1 MANTTFKLNVFD
13 GPLDLLLFLI
23 KKNDVNIY
31 DIPIA
36 EITKQFLDILRS
48 AETVDLDETAE
59 FHAMAANLLFIKS
72 RTLLPIEISIED
84 EEDPRRE
91 LVERLIEYQRFKKL
105 SELMEKKVKET
116 ELVIERKK
124 AQRDLP
130 FTNAEL
136 WQKVDVWD
144 LFETFSHLM
153 SDITPEQ
160 VIDVYEEVSIN
171 EKIALLTEILEE
183 KGECTFSELVT
194 RKNSVM
200 DVICAFLGMLEAV
213 KTRTI
218 QISQDVV
225 FGEVTIKSRNAHG
238 EEG

>member
-1 MANTTFKLNVFD
+1 MPNTTFKLNVFD

-31 DIPIA
+31 DIPVA

-59 FHAMAANLLFIKS
+59 FHAMAANLLLIKS
-72 RTLLPIEISIED
+72 RTLLPIEIAIED

-116 ELVIERKK
+116 ELVIERKR

-136 WQKVDVWD
+136 WQKMDVWD
-144 LFETFSHLM
+144 LFKTFSHLM
-153 SDITPEQ
+153 SDIATEQ
-160 VIDVYEEVSIN
+160 VIDLYEEVSIN
-171 EKIALLTEILEE
+171 EKITLLTEILGE

-200 DVICAFLGMLEAV
+200 DVICAFLGMLEAA

>member
-1 MANTTFKLNVFD
+1 MPNTTFKLNVFD

-31 DIPIA
+31 DIPVA

-59 FHAMAANLLFIKS
+59 FHAMAANLLLIKS

-105 SELMEKKVKET
+105 SELMEKKVKEV
-116 ELVIERKK
+116 ELVVERKR

-130 FTNAEL
+130 FTSEEL
-136 WQKVDVWD
+136 WQKIDVWD
-144 LFETFSHLM
+144 LFKTFSHLM
-153 SDITPEQ
+153 LDIAPEQ
-160 VIDVYEEVSIN
+160 VIDLYEEVSIN
-171 EKIALLTEILEE
+171 EKITLLTEILEE

-194 RKNSVM
+194 RKDSVM

-213 KTRTI
+213 KTRMI
-218 QISQDVV
+218 QISQDAV
-225 FGEVTIKSRNAHG
+225 FGEVKIKSRNSH
-238 EEG
+238 EREG